1 MKTIKPYYRPVD
13 PQTVQK
19 FWDMGLDT
27 YEISMRTGFKES
39 EVHRAV
45 SDYRD
50 RRWVG
55 RFLRDKNRVGSP
67 T

>member
-55 RFLRDKNRVGSP
+55 RFLRDKNRAGSP

>member
-13 PQTVQK
+13 PQTVQR

-55 RFLRDKNRVGSP
+55 RFLRDKDRVGPP